1 MTSRYI
7 YLGRENLL
15 DRSTFAACL
24 SAAFNTQELVFN
36 AYMYIVKTEIIGHC
50 LEKNICQSA
59 THLLILIDSPLP
71 RQRDLDN
78 QR

>member
-24 SAAFNTQELVFN
+24 SAFNTQELAFN

-50 LEKNICQSA
+50 LEKTSA
-59 THLLILIDSPLP
+59 SLPLIS
-71 RQRDLDN
+71 
-78 QR
+78 